1 MNKNVGEM
9 VRKMAQ
15 KMAKQKTRIGRM
27 AFSKIL
33 RSRILKTAVL
43 VASAIAG
50 SILVSA
56 QTLTMNTVA
65 GGAPLPS
72 PVTAINGAIGQ
83 PTSVAV
89 DGSGNVY
96 FTSTN
101 SVYKLAGTT
110 RHAHCR
116 HGTPRLP
123 WR

>member
-1 MNKNVGEM
+1 
-9 VRKMAQ
+9 
-15 KMAKQKTRIGRM
+15 M
-27 AFSKIL
+27 AFYRIL
-33 RSRILKTAVL
+33 RFAVL
-43 VASAIAG
+43 STAALAASMIAV
-50 SILVSA
+50 SISASA

-101 SVYKLAGTT
+101 SVYKLAGNIAT
-110 RHAHCR
+110 RIA
-116 HGTPRLP
+116 GTGRPDFRGDNGPAVNAALNQP
-123 WR
+123 N